1 MRVLIACEESQ
12 RVCCAFR
19 ERGHEAFSCDI
30 VEPSG
35 NHPEWHIKSD
45 VLPLLNG
52 HCSFYTQ
59 DGTWHH
65 IYQKWDMIIA
75 FPPCTDLAVSDAR
88 WFERKRKDGSQ
99 RASIE
104 FFCKFLE
111 ADCDKICI
119 ENPIGI
125 IAGDYI
131 PKWYPD
137 LAERYGLPIK
147 PTQTIQPYEFG
158 HPTKKTTCLWLKGLK
173 PLKPTNIVEPV
184 IDEYVCKSGKI
195 ARFGHGIGQA
205 ISEDGK
211 KKYAFDDPMTARL
224 RSKTFEGVAKA
235 MAEQWG

>member
-1 MRVLIACEESQ
+1 MRVLVACEESQ

-19 ERGHEAFSCDI
+19 ARGHEAFSCDI

-75 FPPCTDLAVSDAR
+75 FPPCTDLAVSGAR
-88 WFERKRKDGSQ
+88 WFERKRNDGSQ
-99 RASIE
+99 EKSIE
-104 FFCKFLE
+104 FFGKFLE

-131 PKWYPD
+131 TKWYPS
-137 LAERYGLPIK
+137 LAEKYGLPKK
-147 PTQTIQPYEFG
+147 PTQVIQPYEFG
-158 HPTKKTTCLWLKGLK
+158 HPTRKTTCLWLKGLK

-224 RSKTFEGVAKA
+224 RSKTFEGVAEA
-235 MAEQWG
+235 MADQWG